1 MCVYA
6 STNTIQ
12 HCTFVHI
19 HCTIVH
25 LQFSIQADGALETD
39 LTYKVIEDSGT
50 TVATVLLKGD
60 LFLAA
65 GLGDSRV
72 VLGLCSV
79 VVLGLLLRGT
89 RSV

>member
-1 MCVYA
+1 M
-6 STNTIQ
+6 
-12 HCTFVHI
+12 
-19 HCTIVH
+19 
-25 LQFSIQADGALETD
+25 QADGALETA

-72 VLGLCSV
+72 VLGVCAWWYHLC
-79 VVLGLLLRGT
+79 T
-89 RSV
+89 